1 MGCRSVELDCWDGP
15 DGSPFIYHGNFFFKF
30 KKIKLKNKL
39 IWVYFSGHTLT
50 SKVKFRDVIETIKE
64 HAFVTS
70 DYPLILSIED
80 HCSLVQQRTMATQ
93 FQEVGIMIL
102 YSYIYIFILHHYT
115 PGESR

>member
-15 DGSPFIYHGNFFFKF
+15 DGSPFIYH
-30 KKIKLKNKL
+30 
-39 IWVYFSGHTLT
+39 GHTLT

-93 FQEVGIMIL
+93 FQEVGIL
-102 YSYIYIFILHHYT
+102 IFIHIFGIVKYFDCIVYLLSHLKYFLRLIK
-115 PGESR
+115 GQQ